1 MANGMPTPRRRRP
14 GRFWPGLQP
23 YLLVLPALLLIG
35 GVVVYPLISN
45 LIFSLQTDYR
55 AIQQGATEWVGLANY
70 RAAWGQGI
78 LQISVQNS
86 FLFTTSCVALSFVL
100 GFVTALLLN
109 ELARAQTIY
118 RVLIVLP
125 WIVAPV
131 IAGFTWRW
139 LLNDQF
145 GYLNRALLSL
155 GIIRQEVVWLGDTQL
170 AMVAIIIAGTW
181 RLFPFVTIMLLAGL
195 QTVSQELLEAAEIDG
210 ASMWQK
216 FVSVTVPQVR
226 SVITVVILLTFIWMF
241 NEFGIVQIMTQGGP
255 LQSTMVL
262 PVLIR
267 SLTFKFMR
275 MGTASALSVML
286 AAILLVLSVIYLR
299 FMEREAN

>member
-195 QTVSQELLEAAEIDG
+195 QAVSQELLEAAEIDG